1 MRDTDERTI
10 LLFRDRERKF
20 RLMKSQEVVM
30 RVTILTLML
39 AIWFT
44 STSRAAEPNVGG
56 VTVTPIVL
64 AVNTPTQVTVSV
76 SIPDPTLIANSVRLL
91 RAGSPD
97 GHKADDWTKDHGGKE
112 GSEPATT
119 GQLNEGSKNGDAVER
134 RQQ

>member
-1 MRDTDERTI
+1 
-10 LLFRDRERKF
+10 
-20 RLMKSQEVVM
+20 MKSQEVVM

-119 GQLNEGSKNGDAVER
+119 GQLNDLNTKPNIITTIYQEQADG
-134 RQQ
+134 